1 MEKYKNV
8 YQKVSEIVN
17 PVYLVGGSVRDILL
31 KKEPKDY
38 DFCTPLNPNDVEI
51 LVKKAGRRAYATGKR
66 FGTIGF
72 KLDGNFI
79 EVTTFRQEKY
89 KPNNRKPE
97 VEFVDNITADLSRR
111 DFGINAMAWRDD
123 KFIDPFGGRC
133 DLLER
138 KIRSVGKAQD
148 RIREDPLRML
158 RCARFMSQLNF
169 IVDPYLEGQIKKNA
183 YKILHISRERWVM
196 ELDKILLSDNPKIG
210 LDFLMKN
217 RLFNFMIPEL
227 SLQYNYEQN
236 SPYHD
241 FDLWEHTIKTVMATP
256 QDIILRWSALLHDI
270 AKPFVRTERK
280 DRSNYIYHDY
290 LGFHIVSKIAQ
301 YLRWSNERK
310 ENVTILIRDHLKPD
324 SILKQYDDL
333 AKKESRS
340 KQTK

>member
-1 MEKYKNV
+1 MQKYEEIYK
-8 YQKVSEIVN
+8 KVSEIIN

-31 KKEPKDY
+31 KREPKDY
-38 DFCTPLNPNDVEI
+38 DFCTPLNPDEVEK
-51 LVKKAGRRAYATGKR
+51 LVKSAGRRAYATGKK

-72 KLDGNFI
+72 KLDGDFI

-111 DFGINAMAWRDD
+111 DFGINAIAWRNG

-158 RCARFMSQLNF
+158 RCARFMSQINF
-169 IVDPYLEGQIKKNA
+169 DVDPYLEGQIKKNA

-196 ELDKILLSDNPKIG
+196 ELDKILLSDDPSIG
-210 LDFLMKN
+210 LDFLMRN

-241 FDLWEHTIKTVMATP
+241 FDLWTHTLKTVNATP
-256 QDIILRWSALLHDI
+256 TNIDIRWAALLHDI

-280 DRSNYIYHDY
+280 DRSNYIFHDY
-290 LGFHIVSKIAQ
+290 LGSHIVDKIAN
-301 YLRWSNERK
+301 YLKWSNKRK
-310 ENVTILIRDHLKPD
+310 ESVTQLVKEHL
-324 SILKQYDDL
+324 SQHSELKIYDDL
-333 AKKESRS
+333 AKKIN
-340 KQTK
+340 